1 MGGSPNSPTY
11 IIFPAQLT
19 STSVEL
25 YFKVVESGIDKSV
38 RAFPILSLKSKSLYG
53 SVGDPRANPPIYL
66 SYRSL
71 PHIIQCQGAPCGHTE
86 KPYVYIYI

>member
-25 YFKVVESGIDKSV
+25 YFKVVESGIDK
-38 RAFPILSLKSKSLYG
+38 
-53 SVGDPRANPPIYL
+53 
-66 SYRSL
+66 
-71 PHIIQCQGAPCGHTE
+71 
-86 KPYVYIYI
+86 